1 MEGHLQD
8 GLTEGESKRGGLISA
23 DKGDESC
30 VFVWLQYVYVCVC
43 VQQRLRWSERGS
55 VLSLRSTAITAA
67 ERPN

>member
-1 MEGHLQD
+1 MEGYLQD

-43 VQQRLRWSERGS
+43 VCP
-55 VLSLRSTAITAA
+55 A
-67 ERPN
+67 EVKVE